1 MTLSLWE
8 EQSTRRDKRTMCF
21 FQNDELQGWS
31 FLLTSVSSATTAEVL
46 SERSLLSST
55 AVLFLHENT
64 DHVTG
69 IHKSNQ
75 GEEYLD
81 SAVNDL

>member
-55 AVLFLHENT
+55 
-64 DHVTG
+64 
-69 IHKSNQ
+69 
-75 GEEYLD
+75 
-81 SAVNDL
+81 